1 MLDSVV
7 STYDKEKNM
16 DEKIRCPWAG
26 DSQIYKDYHDY
37 EWGRPVHDDG
47 KLFEMFLLETMQAG
61 LSWITVL
68 KKREAFR
75 QAFDGFEPGKIVLYD
90 DKKIAELMAN
100 EGIIRNRRKI
110 SAAVNNAGIFLKI
123 QDKYGSFDK
132 MIWSYVDNT
141 PIIGHWESVTDMPAT
156 TPLSDKISKDLKKL
170 GFTFAGS
177 TIVYSFMQAVG
188 MVNDHITECFVYK
201 EMMQE

>member
-1 MLDSVV
+1 MSD
-7 STYDKEKNM
+7 
-16 DEKIRCPWAG
+16 KIRCPWAG
-26 DSQIYKDYHDY
+26 DSQIYRDYHDY

-47 KLFEMFLLETMQAG
+47 KLFEMLVLESMQAG

-75 QAFDGFEPGKIVLYD
+75 KAFDGFNPKIIALYD

-100 EGIIRNRRKI
+100 EEIIRNRRKI
-110 SAAVNNAGIFLKI
+110 GAAVNNARVFLEL
-123 QDKYGSFDK
+123 QDKHGSFDR

-141 PIIGHWESVTDMPAT
+141 PLIGHWKSVEDMPAT

-170 GFTFAGS
+170 GFTFVGS

-188 MVNDHITECFVYK
+188 MVNDHITECFVYE
-201 EMMQE
+201 EMMSK